1 MSLFEKQQNPMKI
14 VGIVPARM
22 GSSRLPNKALAP
34 ILGVPM
40 VGHCY
45 YRTKM
50 CKSLDEVYIATC
62 DKEIREYGESIGAK
76 VVMTK
81 NTHERAM
88 DRTAEAVENLEK
100 QTGERIDIIVQMQGD
115 EPMATPEMLEEAIA
129 VVVADPTIN
138 LLNLVQPITEKRDL
152 EIPDVLKVVTDLKGN
167 MLYYS
172 RACIPFDTGKYDK
185 PVPYLKTL
193 GIHIFRRDFL
203 FEFLQMEP
211 TPLEIIESTD
221 MLRALQNGKPIATYT
236 TKTPIWSVDTAADRD
251 FVEEKMKNDPLV
263 KTYAK

>member
-1 MSLFEKQQNPMKI
+1 MKV

-22 GSSRLPNKALAP
+22 GSSRLPAKALAP
-34 ILGVPM
+34 ILGMPM

-45 YRTKM
+45 HRTKM
-50 CKSLDEVYIATC
+50 CDLLDEVYLATC
-62 DKEIREYGESIGAK
+62 DKEIKEYGESIGAK

-88 DRTAEAVENLEK
+88 DRTAEAIENIEK
-100 QTGERIDIIVQMQGD
+100 ATGERIDIIVQMQGD
-115 EPMATPEMLEEAIA
+115 EPMVTPEMLEESVRAMA
-129 VVVADPTIN
+129 ADPAIN
-138 LLNLVQPITEKRDL
+138 LLNLIQPITEKRDL
-152 EIPDVLKVVTDLKGN
+152 ETPDVLKVVTDFKGN

-172 RACIPFDTGKYDK
+172 RATIPYDTGKFDG

-193 GIHIFRRDFL
+193 GIHLFRRDFL
-203 FEFLQMEP
+203 FEFLRMEP

-236 TKTPIWSVDTAADRD
+236 VKTPIWSVDTQADLD
-251 FVEEKMKNDPLV
+251 FVAGKMKDDPLV
-263 KTYAK
+263 